1 MHTKYFE
8 DFTVGEKFTTRAIT
22 LSEGLILDFALMY
35 DPQHMHTDKVKAEAG
50 PFGGLIASGFQT
62 LALSFRQFYDL
73 GLVVQSNIIGPGMDE
88 VRWTAPVH
96 AGDTIHS
103 EWEVLEARASESKP
117 DRGIVRW
124 RCMTFNQRHDK
135 VMSYESVTILRR
147 RPE

>member
-8 DFTVGEKFTTRAIT
+8 DFSVGEKFTTRAIT
-22 LSEGLILDFALMY
+22 LSEGLILEFALMY

-103 EWEVLEARASESKP
+103 ELEVLEARASESKP

-135 VMSYESVTILRR
+135 VMSYESVTIVRR